1 MKFILKIL
9 LNLSSRN
16 KLTFKKSKKKQFY
29 TCTILIFWYNT
40 AVFDR
45 GVAKRS
51 KAPDFDSGIDGSSPS
66 TPAIFY
72 LRGVSDE

>member
-1 MKFILKIL
+1 MTC
-9 LNLSSRN
+9 RN
-16 KLTFKKSKKKQFY
+16 F
-29 TCTILIFWYNT
+29 IFWYNT

-66 TPAIFY
+66 TPAIFIMRY
-72 LRGVSDE
+72 FG